1 MKHLLILSI
10 MLLLVN
16 FSSFSGSNGDEQS
29 IRDLVGKYAQAREES
44 DPKAI
49 ETLFT
54 RDADQLVSS
63 GEWRS
68 GREALVSGLL
78 GSSRRNPGE
87 RTISVESVRFI
98 SEEVAVA
105 DARYEIKG
113 RNGAADRKMWST
125 FLAVRTG
132 DGWRITA
139 IRNMLPAR

>member
-1 MKHLLILSI
+1 MKQFLILSI
-10 MLLLVN
+10 MFLLV
-16 FSSFSGSNGDEQS
+16 STPSFSGSDGDERS
-29 IRDLVGKYAQAREES
+29 IRELVGKYAQAREES
-44 DPKAI
+44 NPKTI
-49 ETLFT
+49 EALFT

-68 GREALVSGLL
+68 GRDALVSGML

-139 IRNMLPAR
+139 IRNMLPAK